1 MISCIM
7 ASMDREEGLEKVVPS
22 WTKVDK
28 IKDFVIVDWSS
39 HKPLIEN
46 IIIQEQI
53 KLYGNIKIIRV
64 ENQQYFYRCL
74 AWNLAFQNTNPENKI
89 LLKMDAE
96 DINLDHSWMDTLSLD
111 ETNSLKDYFYRGLKK
126 ELHLWGC
133 FMANKKNFDKGY
145 NENFDSMWG
154 CEDEDL
160 YRRIIRT
167 FNIEARFF
175 PRKSIGHLEHPIKS
189 KFKNLKI
196 KMPYLWKPLEPLPDH
211 IRNVKVVDFDYVGL
225 PNRTGAKNFAE
236 WETAKYKVLYD
247 SPTYKKVELIEN

>member
-7 ASMDREEGLEKVVPS
+7 ASMNREEGLEKVVPS

-46 IIIQEQI
+46 VIIQEQI

-89 LLKMDAE
+89 LLKTDAE
-96 DINLDHSWMDTLSLD
+96 HINLDDSWMNTLLLD
-111 ETNSLKDYFYRGLKK
+111 ETNSLKDYFYRGLRNTF
-126 ELHLWGC
+126 HLWGC
-133 FMANKKNFDKGY
+133 FMANKKNFGKGY

-160 YRRIIRT
+160 YRRIIKA
-167 FNIEARFF
+167 FNIEARLF
-175 PRKSIGHLEHPIKS
+175 PKNSIGHLNHSFQS
-189 KFKNLKI
+189 KLENLKI
-196 KMPYLWKPLEPLPDH
+196 KNFYIWKPSKPLQGFSDL
-211 IRNVKVVDFDYVGL
+211 KVVDYDYVGL

-236 WETAKYKVLYD
+236 WETAKYKVLDD
-247 SPTYKKVELIEN
+247 SPTYKRVELIEN